1 MGECVE
7 YYYDESVMRFRYV
20 MVNFNGSVKLNRLMT
35 AVVSSESARNNE
47 IEKNTNW
54 LAFAG

>member
-1 MGECVE
+1 MGEGVE

-20 MVNFNGSVKLNRLMT
+20 MVNLNGSVKLNRLMT

>member
-1 MGECVE
+1 MGEGVE